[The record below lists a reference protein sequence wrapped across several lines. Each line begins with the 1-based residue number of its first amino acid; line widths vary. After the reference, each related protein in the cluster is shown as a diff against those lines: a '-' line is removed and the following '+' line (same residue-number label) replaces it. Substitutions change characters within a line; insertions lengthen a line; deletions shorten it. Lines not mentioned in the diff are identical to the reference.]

1 MAGVLSNGG
10 SGHALTHPFAV
21 FGYHVTG
28 STGTLFLYGIVVGA
42 LALFGLSVLLAG
54 ARRTSR
60 RGREARRGLTRSRRE
75 TAAVSQDRDDLLGQ
89 RETARAYTASTLGS
103 GPAAAAA
110 IPAEMLAAS
119 AASGTCS
126 GPDPPPRGLLPHP
139 YKRQTGLLPMS
150 PPTRPPTRTSQRK
163 GRPRQARRAARGGY
177 GPALRP
183 APRPRPR
190 PGQQPS
196 KDALAQA
203 FIDGTE
209 TPGRG
214 SVRRGRR
221 ARG

>member
-1 MAGVLSNGG
+1 
-10 SGHALTHPFAV
+10 
-21 FGYHVTG
+21 
-28 STGTLFLYGIVVGA
+28 
-42 LALFGLSVLLAG
+42 VLLAG

-103 GPAAAAA
+103 GPAGGGRD
-110 IPAEMLAAS
+110 PAEMPAAAS

-126 GPDPPPRGLLPHP
+126 GPDPPPRGLLPRP

-163 GRPRQARRAARGGY
+163 GRPRQTRRAARGGY
-177 GPALRP
+177 RP
-183 APRPRPR
+183 AFALLRARAR
-190 PGQQPS
+190 AS
-196 KDALAQA
+196 SRRLSDLAQA

-209 TPGRG
+209 TLGRVPCGGGGVPGDEWA
-214 SVRRGRR
+214 GRLPWTQVP
-221 ARG
+221 